1 VEAFSEEAK
10 ELYRQWQELESKL
23 SFHKKRDDY
32 ANYAKTWEKIEALK
46 RKFLDMNDGDSWD

>member
-32 ANYAKTWEKIEALK
+32 ANYAKTWEKLLVVKA
-46 RKFLDMNDGDSWD
+46 RFLEMNQGEYWD

>member
-32 ANYAKTWEKIEALK
+32 ANYAKTWEKLLVVKARLLE
-46 RKFLDMNDGDSWD
+46 MNQGEYWD